1 MNSLNHLS
9 VLTVA
14 ISLTLTTS
22 AFTSNLNAE
31 EPDPQIA
38 KLLQGSWVVEK
49 IGDRTLTKQPRPTLI
64 VNPKNEIYGD
74 TSINRY
80 GGQLNPKGTP
90 LLFGPM
96 RSTLRAGTEEFM
108 ELENQWKS
116 VLQKASQVKR
126 DKDRLDI
133 AKMTSTDT
141 VGSALTGGY
150 IIEMNINGAPAAWN
164 SAYPP
169 INNAT
174 SPHAVEFKYVYPKA
188 DSILPVQGNYIKTF
202 VDSFENALSGVNFTN
217 DSLGYRAW
225 IDVSTFIDFLI
236 VNEFSMNYDSYGRST
251 YMYKEKDTDGG
262 KLCIGPPWDYDRA
275 LANDPQSNR
284 HDPEEPR
291 PTSHLACRKT
301 RLDQ

>member
-80 GGQLNPKGTP
+80 GGQLNPQGTP
-90 LLFGPM
+90 LLFGPI

-126 DKDRLDI
+126 DKDQLLLLDDDQILATLKGVNMTGEWKLTKIGDSLIENTDHELSLVI
-133 AKMTSTDT
+133 AEDGKVNGNTGVNLLM
-141 VGSALTGGY
+141 GQLSADQQTLFGTLATTRRA
-150 IIEMNINGAPAAWN
+150 GAP
-164 SAYPP
+164 
-169 INNAT
+169 
-174 SPHAVEFKYVYPKA
+174 EMM
-188 DSILPVQGNYIKTF
+188 QR
-202 VDSFENALSGVNFTN
+202 ENA
-217 DSLGYRAW
+217 
-225 IDVSTFIDFLI
+225 FL
-236 VNEFSMNYDSYGRST
+236 D
-251 YMYKEKDTDGG
+251 
-262 KLCIGPPWDYDRA
+262 A
-275 LANDPQSNR
+275 LRKSNR
-284 HDPEEPR
+284 FEVDGTTLTLLEGDTILLQFQTTKPADE
-291 PTSHLACRKT
+291 
-301 RLDQ
+301 